1 MYLDVEAAC
10 FMNNFS
16 IDDLRFLQLFWI
28 CVLQCIY
35 FKIITLSPRSYL
47 LVLSCLMLLKC
58 VLCWFSHIY
67 GFVRSL
73 YVPFLLSIISRDS
86 ILSFFMVNEI
96 IHQM

>member
-10 FMNNFS
+10 FTNNFS

-47 LVLSCLMLLKC
+47 LVLMSYVAKMCPMLVLSCLLDL
-58 VLCWFSHIY
+58 
-67 GFVRSL
+67 
-73 YVPFLLSIISRDS
+73 
-86 ILSFFMVNEI
+86 
-96 IHQM
+96 